1 LSIPKTKGAQMRK
14 FLAAL
19 RRFILKQRIE
29 MLRSD
34 VFVMLE
40 RQRLARLTLEGCDEC
55 INNAHFRL
63 RKLKANL
70 ALIERPE
77 VLLKEAIRE

>member
-1 LSIPKTKGAQMRK
+1 MIK
-14 FLAAL
+14 FLVAL
-19 RRFILKQRIE
+19 HRFILKQRIE

-34 VFVMLE
+34 VFIMLE
-40 RQRLARLTLEGCDEC
+40 RQRSARLTLESAEEW
-55 INNAHFRL
+55 INRTHLRI

-77 VLLKEAIRE
+77 VLLKEAIRHE

>member
-1 LSIPKTKGAQMRK
+1 MKK
-14 FLAAL
+14 FLVAL
-19 RRFILKQRIE
+19 HRFILKQRIE

-34 VFVMLE
+34 VFCMLE
-40 RQRLARLTLEGCDEC
+40 RQHNARITLDSVEEY
-55 INNAHFRL
+55 INRAHLRI

-77 VLLKEAIRE
+77 VLLKEAIRHE